1 MTLRPY
7 FVVSASIGMLAVG
20 FALGNLDSTPT
31 TVSLV
36 ENLPSSSHQVDGSV
50 VSHSFAADEQQ
61 IAALRSEF
69 AEIKRAATKAED
81 LQGELKKLS
90 QEVASLRTLVEKRRG
105 KTVADRVAS
114 STPYPFDDNASAVDP
129 MATDAQQQNEE
140 IDRKLA
146 IDNAFWAEPID
157 ALWSDEVT
165 QTVTEVFEDLDLS
178 QTELSQMQ
186 CHSSLCLIEV
196 EHADAT
202 VADEFS
208 LRFPMEVGDILPQA
222 SYHSENLEE
231 GGVRITMYFA
241 RDGYDLPKDVQ

>member
-7 FVVSASIGMLAVG
+7 FVVGASIGMLAVG

-31 TVSLV
+31 VSLV
-36 ENLPSSSHQVDGSV
+36 ENLSSNSHQVDNAV
-50 VSHSFAADEQQ
+50 VSHSFATDEQKMAVLQ
-61 IAALRSEF
+61 SEF
-69 AEIKRAATKAED
+69 AEIKRAAAKAED

-114 STPYPFDDNASAVDP
+114 TTPYPFDDNASMRDP
-129 MATDAQQQNEE
+129 EALDAQQQNKE
-140 IDRKLA
+140 INRKLA
-146 IDNAFWAEPID
+146 IDNAFWAEPVD
-157 ALWSDEVT
+157 ALWSNEVT
-165 QTVTEVFEDLDLS
+165 QTVTEVFEDLDTS

-202 VADEFS
+202 AADEFS
-208 LRFPMEVGDILPQA
+208 LRFPVEVGEMLPQA
-222 SYHSENLEE
+222 SYHSENLED

-241 RDGYDLPKDVQ
+241 RDGYDLPTGEL